1 MGRFVKMV
9 NDCNNHQLFLQNSPS
24 QMFDRILNT
33 SLGFLLLEIKSQTLS
48 YVVTAMVRSSRP
60 GVFCKKEVLTKL
72 AKLIEKHL
80 CQSLFLI
87 KKLWQRCFPVNFA
100 KVLRKTFLIE
110 HLRRLLPNGMILRSF
125 QCQSFPFLTRILFY
139 TICILNCELS
149 PTFNLLVIFKN
160 IFCCL

>member
-1 MGRFVKMV
+1 MERFVKMV
-9 NDCNNHQLFLQNSPS
+9 NDCNDHQLFLQNSPP

-60 GVFCKKEVLTKL
+60 GVFCKKEVLTKF

-100 KVLRKTFLIE
+100 KVLRKTFFDRTPPAAASE
-110 HLRRLLPNGMILRSF
+110 WYDF
-125 QCQSFPFLTRILFY
+125 TQ
-139 TICILNCELS
+139 LS
-149 PTFNLLVIFKN
+149 MSVISVFDKN
-160 IFCCL
+160 FVLHNMHCKL